1 MPEQRRR
8 TARAPLPR
16 ARAKRAALPA
26 SARRRAI
33 YDDEKEA
40 RRAELLAAARALFVE
55 NDGRLATV
63 IEVAERAGVA
73 KGTVY
78 LYFQTK
84 EEIYVAQYEELM
96 TALLARMRDACARG
110 GADVRARVVD
120 AICGFVAEQPDL
132 LRLGGLMNGV
142 LEQNVSAEFVEEYK
156 TRLGV
161 ALIATATAIT
171 EALAPLSFE
180 DATQLFLRSY
190 AITLGLWQQADL
202 PRVVRSLLARRADLA
217 FYEIDFARELRSAL
231 TLLWRA
237 APEDRRAT

>member
-1 MPEQRRR
+1 MPERRSAGA
-8 TARAPLPR
+8 ARAARTRAVAGR
-16 ARAKRAALPA
+16 ARPPERK
-26 SARRRAI
+26 RAI

-40 RRAELLAAARALFVE
+40 RRGELLAAARALFVA

-96 TALLARMRDACARG
+96 TALLARMRDACTRG
-110 GADVRARVVD
+110 GADVRAHVVD
-120 AICGFVAEQPDL
+120 AICEFVAQQPDL

-142 LEQNVSAEFVEEYK
+142 LEQNVSAEFVEAYK
-156 TRLGV
+156 TRLGE

-171 EALAPLSFE
+171 DALAPLSFD
-180 DATQLFLRSY
+180 DATRLFLRSY
-190 AITLGLWQQADL
+190 AVTLGLWQQADL
-202 PRVVRSLLARRADLA
+202 PRVVRELLVRRPDLG
-217 FYEIDFARELRSAL
+217 FYRIDFPGELRSAL